1 MCQQMYE
8 GRTRAAELTEELK
21 TTHGLQ
27 EEDRAR
33 IAKEEAKA
41 RDYNAVRSEV
51 EKKVKNRQ
59 HIFVF
64 SARLEK
70 LPLSSKAAL
79 F

>member
-1 MCQQMYE
+1 MYE

-51 EKKVKNRQ
+51 EKRV
-59 HIFVF
+59 
-64 SARLEK
+64 
-70 LPLSSKAAL
+70 
-79 F
+79 